1 VLFVPSVDAGVIVS
15 GGRLASYINFEIQQA
30 ILEPGDLLLTFTDG
44 VTEAQDFRTY
54 FPYTIA

>member
-1 VLFVPSVDAGVIVS
+1 M
-15 GGRLASYINFEIQQA
+15 NCEIQQA